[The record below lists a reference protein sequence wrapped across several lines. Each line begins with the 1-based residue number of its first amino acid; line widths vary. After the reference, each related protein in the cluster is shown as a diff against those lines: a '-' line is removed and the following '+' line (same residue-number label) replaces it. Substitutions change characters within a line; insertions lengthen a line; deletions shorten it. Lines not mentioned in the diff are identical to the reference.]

1 MLLHEYE
8 TLMGNSCTEEMFN
21 SKVNPL
27 YMMTDLDKEAFCDD
41 YKLHGH
47 SKILDEVLEHA
58 LHVERQYTAALQE
71 IDKLLEK
78 LTFAAEHLAIVA
90 DDCGSEDS
98 YKIAVDLAGQ
108 NYITKFKIRENIDLN
123 EQDKQYILNSLT

>member
-21 SKVNPL
+21 SKINPL

-58 LHVERQYTAALQE
+58 LKVERQLNAANKALDELQ
-71 IDKLLEK
+71 EK

-108 NYITKFKIRENIDLN
+108 NYITKFKLREGIDLN
-123 EQDKQYILNSLT
+123 EKDKQYILNNLS